1 MKVCFEQS
9 EDAIA
14 LAEKQLDLSFPRAA
28 TYWIA
33 SRFDDGRL
41 AGVAVFINREAGNI
55 CLHVAAQSPMWFHPA
70 FVRAMFSYPFQ
81 TLNLRRLTA
90 TIVATNE
97 PCLRLARKVGFVE
110 EGRMPGFD
118 FGDLVIFGMLKGEC
132 KWVDSLKASSA
143 PARRPQTPMQ
153 PAMRRRRHAQK
164 RRG

>member
-14 LAEKQLDLSFPRAA
+14 LAERQLDLSFPRAA

-81 TLNLRRLTA
+81 TLSLRRLTA

-97 PCLRLARKVGFVE
+97 LCLRLARKVGFVE

-118 FGDLVIFGMLKGEC
+118 FGNLVIFGMLRGEC
-132 KWVDSLKASSA
+132 KWVDSLKESSA
-143 PARRPQTPMQ
+143 LVRRPQTLTQ
-153 PAMRRRRHAQK
+153 PAMRRQRRAPK